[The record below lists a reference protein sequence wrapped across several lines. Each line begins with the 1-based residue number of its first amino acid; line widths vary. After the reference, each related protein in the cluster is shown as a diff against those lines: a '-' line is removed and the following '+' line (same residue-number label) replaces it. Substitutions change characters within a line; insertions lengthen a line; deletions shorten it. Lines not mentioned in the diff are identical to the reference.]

1 MKKNFI
7 IVESPTKA
15 KTLNKF
21 LKGEYLIE
29 ASMGHIRD
37 LPLKRLGVAI
47 EGDNFIPEYELSQRG
62 KKIAD
67 TLKREAAKCDVIF
80 LATDPDREGEAIAW
94 HLYEILKKI
103 NSNILRIEFHE
114 ITKKAITHAIDNA
127 SHINIDRVNAQQAR
141 RILDRIVG
149 YKLSPL
155 LWQIISKGLSAGR
168 VQSVAVRIICDREE
182 EIQNFKPEEFWKIK
196 VWLLTES
203 KDPIEFELA
212 KIDNKKAK
220 IPDETT
226 AANICEALLKAQY
239 SVDKISRRKQL
250 KNPLPPLITSK
261 IQQMASAKFNY
272 SPDRTMKIAQQLYE
286 GVPVSDNEV
295 MGLITYMRTD
305 SIRIADEAK
314 QMAADFIKETYG
326 EKYLPVT
333 EREFKQKTANV
344 QDAHEAIR
352 PTDVSKTP
360 EKLEKFLSKEQYKI
374 YKLIWDVF
382 VSSQMK
388 PAEFDVTTILVSAD
402 KKYLFTAKGSI
413 LVFDGFLKVF
423 QPDSQKDV
431 ILPNIKDN
439 ESLAF
444 EKLEKSQHF
453 TKPPARYTEATLV
466 KELEDKGIG
475 RPSTYASIVSTILN
489 RKYVYKENKV
499 LIPSELG
506 KIVNKFLV
514 SKFNDVVEIGFT
526 ADMET
531 KLDKVEK
538 EGYDWQK
545 LLKEFY
551 IKFEN
556 DISLAARNIKVLK
569 NEIREE
575 TNYKCEKCGSVM
587 LLKFGTKGKFLA
599 CSKFP
604 ECKNTKPVVIKGSE
618 IEILEDKILEEKCPQ
633 CGNNLKLKNGRFGKF
648 ITCSNY
654 PECKYAKNID
664 TGIPCLKEGCSG
676 KLVKRQIK
684 KGAYKGKYFYGCS
697 NYPKCSFAE
706 WKEPVLKKCQK
717 CQNKYLVVASK
728 SEDGIKLKCPI
739 ATCDYTEIIPENE
752 YLELQ
757 K

>member
-250 KNPLPPLITSK
+250 KNPL
-261 IQQMASAKFNY
+261 
-272 SPDRTMKIAQQLYE
+272 
-286 GVPVSDNEV
+286 
-295 MGLITYMRTD
+295 
-305 SIRIADEAK
+305 
-314 QMAADFIKETYG
+314 
-326 EKYLPVT
+326 
-333 EREFKQKTANV
+333 
-344 QDAHEAIR
+344 
-352 PTDVSKTP
+352 
-360 EKLEKFLSKEQYKI
+360 
-374 YKLIWDVF
+374 
-382 VSSQMK
+382 
-388 PAEFDVTTILVSAD
+388 
-402 KKYLFTAKGSI
+402 
-413 LVFDGFLKVF
+413 
-423 QPDSQKDV
+423 
-431 ILPNIKDN
+431 
-439 ESLAF
+439 
-444 EKLEKSQHF
+444 
-453 TKPPARYTEATLV
+453 
-466 KELEDKGIG
+466 
-475 RPSTYASIVSTILN
+475 
-489 RKYVYKENKV
+489 
-499 LIPSELG
+499 
-506 KIVNKFLV
+506 
-514 SKFNDVVEIGFT
+514 
-526 ADMET
+526 
-531 KLDKVEK
+531 
-538 EGYDWQK
+538 
-545 LLKEFY
+545 
-551 IKFEN
+551 
-556 DISLAARNIKVLK
+556 
-569 NEIREE
+569 
-575 TNYKCEKCGSVM
+575 
-587 LLKFGTKGKFLA
+587 
-599 CSKFP
+599 
-604 ECKNTKPVVIKGSE
+604 
-618 IEILEDKILEEKCPQ
+618 
-633 CGNNLKLKNGRFGKF
+633 
-648 ITCSNY
+648 
-654 PECKYAKNID
+654 
-664 TGIPCLKEGCSG
+664 
-676 KLVKRQIK
+676 
-684 KGAYKGKYFYGCS
+684 
-697 NYPKCSFAE
+697 
-706 WKEPVLKKCQK
+706 
-717 CQNKYLVVASK
+717 
-728 SEDGIKLKCPI
+728 
-739 ATCDYTEIIPENE
+739 
-752 YLELQ
+752 
-757 K
+757 

>member
-1 MKKNFI
+1 
-7 IVESPTKA
+7 
-15 KTLNKF
+15 
-21 LKGEYLIE
+21 
-29 ASMGHIRD
+29 
-37 LPLKRLGVAI
+37 
-47 EGDNFIPEYELSQRG
+47 
-62 KKIAD
+62 
-67 TLKREAAKCDVIF
+67 
-80 LATDPDREGEAIAW
+80 
-94 HLYEILKKI
+94 
-103 NSNILRIEFHE
+103 
-114 ITKKAITHAIDNA
+114 
-127 SHINIDRVNAQQAR
+127 
-141 RILDRIVG
+141 
-149 YKLSPL
+149 
-155 LWQIISKGLSAGR
+155 
-168 VQSVAVRIICDREE
+168 
-182 EIQNFKPEEFWKIK
+182 
-196 VWLLTES
+196 
-203 KDPIEFELA
+203 
-212 KIDNKKAK
+212 
-220 IPDETT
+220 
-226 AANICEALLKAQY
+226 
-239 SVDKISRRKQL
+239 
-250 KNPLPPLITSK
+250 
-261 IQQMASAKFNY
+261 
-272 SPDRTMKIAQQLYE
+272 
-286 GVPVSDNEV
+286 
-295 MGLITYMRTD
+295 
-305 SIRIADEAK
+305 
-314 QMAADFIKETYG
+314 
-326 EKYLPVT
+326 
-333 EREFKQKTANV
+333 
-344 QDAHEAIR
+344 
-352 PTDVSKTP
+352 
-360 EKLEKFLSKEQYKI
+360 
-374 YKLIWDVF
+374 
-382 VSSQMK
+382 
-388 PAEFDVTTILVSAD
+388 
-402 KKYLFTAKGSI
+402 
-413 LVFDGFLKVF
+413 
-423 QPDSQKDV
+423 
-431 ILPNIKDN
+431 
-439 ESLAF
+439 
-444 EKLEKSQHF
+444 
-453 TKPPARYTEATLV
+453 
-466 KELEDKGIG
+466 
-475 RPSTYASIVSTILN
+475 PSTYASIVSTILN